1 MWRIGAAGWASG
13 VWGLDAEGEGE
24 STTHILLGGGV
35 SQGLEGVVMGT
46 NRWALVATSLATVC
60 ARVE

>member
-1 MWRIGAAGWASG
+1 VWRIGAAVWASG

-24 STTHILLGGGV
+24 STTHILLGGVV
-35 SQGLEGVVMGT
+35 SQGLEGVGMGT

>member
-1 MWRIGAAGWASG
+1 VWRIGAAGWASG

-24 STTHILLGGGV
+24 STTHIVLGGVVCLGV
-35 SQGLEGVVMGT
+35 EGVGMGT

>member
-1 MWRIGAAGWASG
+1 

-35 SQGLEGVVMGT
+35 SQRLEGVGMGT
-46 NRWALVATSLATVC
+46 NRWALVATILATVC